1 MYAMANTFYLLVLLG
16 FFIVSLFIIYHIV
29 KYSINKNSSQVM
41 LLIFVP
47 VMIFL
52 VLLNII
58 FFSRIKLE
66 EFFIFSQLTI

>member
-1 MYAMANTFYLLVLLG
+1 MANTFYLLVLLG

>member
-1 MYAMANTFYLLVLLG
+1 
-16 FFIVSLFIIYHIV
+16 
-29 KYSINKNSSQVM
+29 
-41 LLIFVP
+41 
-47 VMIFL
+47 MIFL